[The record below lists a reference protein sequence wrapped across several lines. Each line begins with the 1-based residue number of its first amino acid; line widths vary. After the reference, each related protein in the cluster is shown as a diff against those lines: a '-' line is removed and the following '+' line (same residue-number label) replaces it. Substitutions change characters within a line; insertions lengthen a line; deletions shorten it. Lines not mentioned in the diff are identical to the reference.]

1 MVILT
6 DCDLFERLCPGQIG
20 MLTHRFVTIWRSLYH
35 AEILADLI
43 SAEHSHPVCLVARS
57 CQRWNAIRRCKM
69 LRTVGVRR
77 ARL

>member
-43 SAEHSHPVCLVARS
+43 SAEH
-57 CQRWNAIRRCKM
+57 KM
-69 LRTVGVRR
+69 LFAAAPMRKT
-77 ARL
+77 A

>member
-6 DCDLFERLCPGQIG
+6 DCDLFEQLCPGQIG

-43 SAEHSHPVCLVARS
+43 SAEHRGETGDVRS
-57 CQRWNAIRRCKM
+57 DAGQE
-69 LRTVGVRR
+69 G
-77 ARL
+77 

>member
-43 SAEHSHPVCLVARS
+43 SAEHSPVPWLE
-57 CQRWNAIRRCKM
+57 
-69 LRTVGVRR
+69 
-77 ARL
+77 